1 MKELRFAII
10 TISDRSSRGERPDSS
25 GPALA
30 DYIKSKSG
38 MISYQSIIPDDFERI
53 KTELITLSD
62 DPDIDII
69 LTTGGT
75 GVSPRDVTPEATL
88 AIAERLIPGIHEY
101 IRSRSIQITPH
112 AIVVTRHCSYSETD
126 HHN

>member
-30 DYIKSKSG
+30 DYIKSKGG

-53 KTELITLSD
+53 KNELD
-62 DPDIDII
+62 YII
-69 LTTGGT
+69 
-75 GVSPRDVTPEATL
+75 R
-88 AIAERLIPGIHEY
+88 
-101 IRSRSIQITPH
+101 
-112 AIVVTRHCSYSETD
+112 
-126 HHN
+126 